1 MEKTKHNKKRNTAF
15 LYESLV
21 RELTKSIINKDAQ
34 RKEKVLSILKE
45 HFSKN
50 SILGRELELY
60 QTIQGTDGLPVRL
73 AEKMLYKIK
82 LAYDAFS
89 KQDIFDEQSEV
100 IKKINK
106 DLSKSVYSTFV
117 PNYKSLASISQL
129 FNSKLSIKSNV
140 ILEENI
146 ITQMTRTEI
155 SKDELVPV
163 DNLVF
168 KSFSQRY
175 NEQYAE
181 VLSESQKTLLNKYI
195 LSFTDNGTELMVYL
209 NEEIGRL
216 KDAVSQSLTL
226 DEIREDKDMIES
238 TKKVIDRLDE
248 FKERPIDKEMIL
260 DIFKVQNL
268 VQEIQS

>member
-1 MEKTKHNKKRNTAF
+1 
-15 LYESLV
+15 
-21 RELTKSIINKDAQ
+21 
-34 RKEKVLSILKE
+34 
-45 HFSKN
+45 
-50 SILGRELELY
+50 
-60 QTIQGTDGLPVRL
+60 
-73 AEKMLYKIK
+73 
-82 LAYDAFS
+82 
-89 KQDIFDEQSEV
+89 
-100 IKKINK
+100 
-106 DLSKSVYSTFV
+106 
-117 PNYKSLASISQL
+117 
-129 FNSKLSIKSNV
+129 
-140 ILEENI
+140 
-146 ITQMTRTEI
+146 MTRTEI

-216 KDAVSQSLTL
+216 KEAVSQSLTL